1 LQDALPAR
9 RDSGQP
15 HPPSSRNSADSVAS
29 GSAADTGGSNPYAF
43 LFPGEPGAGSAAPPP
58 AADPYA
64 AFATG
69 GTASSSG
76 SQPPNPC
83 ATPPASPEPSQ
94 VPTAR
99 GVPSARAKSEGGG
112 DSNPY
117 AFLVGAP
124 DAAPQVALDPAK
136 SLNSPYASFSSNAS
150 APPATNGA
158 SKTRRSTDAAAVAA
172 GSSPPA
178 KAAAGPYDA
187 LLGGDAVTAKQ
198 NGVGG
203 GGQAAAAV
211 AGLAAA
217 AMQYRANR
225 SASASDVERSTS
237 NPFNNVPADWSEAN
251 GGAAKPQVKSVG
263 RLSVSSQG
271 RCVSLLYICRS
282 SGPSAPACTLAA
294 CR

>member
-1 LQDALPAR
+1 VVRCPVQVSLGIPWCSRGRLQSQDALPAR

-15 HPPSSRNSADSVAS
+15 HSLSSRNSADSVAS

-43 LFPGEPGAGSAAPPP
+43 LFPGEQGAGAAAPSPSV
-58 AADPYA
+58 DPYA

-69 GTASSSG
+69 DTASSSG
-76 SQPPNPC
+76 SQPPNPF
-83 ATPPASPEPSQ
+83 ATPPASPQPSQ
-94 VPTAR
+94 VPATR

-117 AFLVGAP
+117 AFLVGAS
-124 DAAPQVALDPAK
+124 DAAPQVALDPSKA
-136 SLNSPYASFSSNAS
+136 PGIYASFTSNAS

-158 SKTRRSTDAAAVAA
+158 PRSRRSTDAAAVPA
-172 GSSPPA
+172 G
-178 KAAAGPYDA
+178 KAAAGPYEA
-187 LLGGDAVTAKQ
+187 FLGGDAVTAKQ
-198 NGVGG
+198 NGLGGAG

-225 SASASDVERSTS
+225 SASTSDVDRSTA

-251 GGAAKPQVKSVG
+251 GATAKPQVKSVG

-271 RCVSLLYICRS
+271 RCVS
-282 SGPSAPACTLAA
+282 
-294 CR
+294 

>member
-1 LQDALPAR
+1 MLPAR

-15 HPPSSRNSADSVAS
+15 APLSSRNSADSVAS

-43 LFPGEPGAGSAAPPP
+43 LFPGEPGPSSAEPP

-64 AFATG
+64 AFATD

-76 SQPPNPC
+76 SQPPNPF
-83 ATPPASPEPSQ
+83 ATPPTSPEPSQ

-99 GVPSARAKSEGGG
+99 GVPTARAKSEGG

-124 DAAPQVALDPAK
+124 DAAPEAVHSPAK
-136 SLNSPYASFSSNAS
+136 APSPYASFTSNAS
-150 APPATNGA
+150 APPATESA
-158 SKTRRSTDAAAVAA
+158 SRTRRSTDAAPLPA

-178 KAAAGPYDA
+178 KAAAGPYDTF
-187 LLGGDAVTAKQ
+187 LSGDAGTAKQ

-225 SASASDVERSTS
+225 SASTSDVDRSS
-237 NPFNNVPADWSEAN
+237 ANPFNNVPADWSEAN
-251 GGAAKPQVKSVG
+251 GAAAQPRVKSVG

-271 RCVSLLYICRS
+271 RCVS
-282 SGPSAPACTLAA
+282 
-294 CR
+294 